1 MAAPAKV
8 EHFAFGSGPRPF
20 RRLAVAV
27 RGSGTDTG
35 VDTDVDIDTGMLTS
49 LLCLHSAW

>member
-1 MAAPAKV
+1 V

-27 RGSGTDTG
+27 RGSGTNTG
-35 VDTDVDIDTGMLTS
+35 VDTDVDVDIDVDIDTGMLTS
-49 LLCLHSAW
+49 LLCLQ